1 MGSPKCAKFKPPLGH
16 SCCGAHVRS
25 YINISF
31 IFTSLDSP
39 WLRRFKGPSYVF
51 MSAPR
56 RLAAP
61 GPEAP
66 VVQSRNGGRARTVTV
81 TYTTADE
88 DGAETTTELVEVKK
102 ERVNFPETW
111 IWKDIQLE

>member
-1 MGSPKCAKFKPPLGH
+1 
-16 SCCGAHVRS
+16 
-25 YINISF
+25 
-31 IFTSLDSP
+31 
-39 WLRRFKGPSYVF
+39 

-61 GPEAP
+61 GL
-66 VVQSRNGGRARTVTV
+66 VFQSQSRNGNRGDATD
-81 TYTTADE
+81 DE